1 MPGCPAPCRLVRM
14 RLHEAPQYAIGM
26 AAELPRM
33 QVSNNRNDVSELST
47 ESKNIVEQLYVQD
60 FQMFGYPT
68 R

>member
-1 MPGCPAPCRLVRM
+1 
-14 RLHEAPQYAIGM
+14 
-26 AAELPRM
+26 M

>member
-1 MPGCPAPCRLVRM
+1 M